1 MFLKKKERK
10 KGISKQKIKTNEGNY
25 LPISKFK
32 TVTKKN
38 KTSLAITQNM
48 AQIFHQ

>member
-1 MFLKKKERK
+1 MFLKKKKERK
-10 KGISKQKIKTNEGNY
+10 GIPKQKIKTSERNY

-32 TVTKKN
+32 TVTKK
-38 KTSLAITQNM
+38 KKQTSTSQNM